1 MDYFDE
7 IAERDEWLRGRS
19 DEDLTTE
26 ELLLLIKNG
35 IVRCSEDC
43 LSMQACGEDSCR
55 CVRSLFPSPDYY
67 EVYKAARE
75 FFERELTK
83 AALAAFI
90 SEGMTERRKK

>member
-1 MDYFDE
+1 
-7 IAERDEWLRGRS
+7 
-19 DEDLTTE
+19 
-26 ELLLLIKNG
+26 
-35 IVRCSEDC
+35 
-43 LSMQACGEDSCR
+43 
-55 CVRSLFPSPDYY
+55 LFPSPDYY